1 MPPFPGPRTSFDK
14 FLLVTRLLRSWS
26 MARIKQQLLSNFAT
40 KTAVRP
46 NRRTQNLLQKKK
58 TGTYLLYHALSLFPM
73 AKKKKKLQQV
83 VNT

>member
-1 MPPFPGPRTSFDK
+1 MPPFPGPRSSFDK

-26 MARIKQQLLSNFAT
+26 MASIKQQLLSNFTT

-46 NRRTQNLLQKKK
+46 DRRTQNLLLQKKK

-73 AKKKKKLQQV
+73 AKKLQQV